1 MEKKKVIGVSID
13 GVIRNMHA
21 GFDKS
26 YRKAFIKNDSLVQ
39 MNEKFEYVPDSADTD
54 EIDLLQKMVDEKIHL
69 PVDTFDLM
77 NHYHFE
83 SKEEF
88 DKFLEDYSFEILGS
102 APFFHRAMD
111 SINRI
116 QALAESS
123 GVFDVILLS
132 TEKSQSRISTYHF
145 LAKSGCKVGSLKFVD
160 EHSKKWDY
168 CDIIIDD
175 CPYVFESKPEGKV
188 SIKMSRPYNAYSQ
201 ADHSFESA
209 ADIGADFLV
218 KIFKPQ

>member
-1 MEKKKVIGVSID
+1 MAKKIIGISID

-39 MNEKFEYVPDSADTD
+39 MNEKFEFVPDSPVED
-54 EIDLLQKMVDEKIHL
+54 EIDSLQRMVDEKIHL

-83 SKEEF
+83 SKEEC
-88 DKFLEDYSFEILGS
+88 DKFFDDYSFEILGS

-123 GVFDVILLS
+123 GVFDVVLLS

-145 LAKSGCKVGSLKFVD
+145 LAKAGCRVGALRFVD
-160 EHSKKWDY
+160 EHTMKWDY
-168 CDIIIDD
+168 CDIIVDD
-175 CPYVFESKPEGKV
+175 CPYVFESKPAGKV
-188 SIKMSRPYNAYSQ
+188 SIKISRPYNAYSE

-209 ADIGADFLV
+209 SEISADFIV
-218 KIFKPQ
+218 KILKPQ